1 MLKKTILQD
10 SFNSF
15 KRRFLIIVLT
25 LRYFKNSEKLN
36 ISETNN
42 LNQKEKVEEVE
53 TSYSSNIIENV
64 KYSSEDPKGNE
75 YTIIAKKGEIDIR
88 NSNIIFLK
96 NVKAIIKLRNSNEIL
111 IFSDFGK
118 YNISNFDTIFNENV
132 IINYLQ
138 NTIKGEYLDFSIL
151 KNSMIISQNVI
162 YTDTINTLKTDVIE
176 MNIDTKDTKFFMYNK
191 NNKVEVK
198 SIN

>member
-1 MLKKTILQD
+1 MLKKTILL
-10 SFNSF
+10 SII
-15 KRRFLIIVLT
+15 FLIIVLT

-36 ISETNN
+36 ISKTNN
-42 LNQKEKVEEVE
+42 LNQKEKVEEVEEVE

-64 KYSSEDPKGNE
+64 KYSSKDPKGNE

-111 IFSDFGK
+111 IFSNFGK

-176 MNIDTKDTKFFMYNK
+176 MNIDTRDTKFFMYNK
-191 NNKVEVK
+191 NRKVK
-198 SIN
+198 IKTIN

>member
-1 MLKKTILQD
+1 MLKKTILL
-10 SFNSF
+10 SII
-15 KRRFLIIVLT
+15 FLIIVLT

-36 ISETNN
+36 ISETIN

>member
-1 MLKKTILQD
+1 MLKKTILL
-10 SFNSF
+10 SII
-15 KRRFLIIVLT
+15 FLIIVLT

-36 ISETNN
+36 ISKTSN
-42 LNQKEKVEEVE
+42 LNQKEEVEEVE
-53 TSYSSNIIENV
+53 TSSYSSNIIENV
-64 KYSSEDPKGNE
+64 KYSSKDPKGNE

-111 IFSDFGK
+111 IFSNFGK

-138 NTIKGEYLDFSIL
+138 NTIKGEYLDFSTL

-191 NNKVEVK
+191 DSKVKIK

>member
-1 MLKKTILQD
+1 MLKKTILL
-10 SFNSF
+10 SII
-15 KRRFLIIVLT
+15 FLIIVLT

-36 ISETNN
+36 ISKTNN
-42 LNQKEKVEEVE
+42 LNQKEKVEEVEEVE

-64 KYSSEDPKGNE
+64 KYSSKDPKGNE
-75 YTIIAKKGEIDIR
+75 YTIIAEKGEIDIR
-88 NSNIIFLK
+88 HSNIIFLK
-96 NVKAIIKLRNSNEIL
+96 NVKASIKLRNSNEIL
-111 IFSDFGK
+111 IFSNFGK

-176 MNIDTKDTKFFMYNK
+176 MNIETKDTKFFMYNK
-191 NNKVEVK
+191 NNKVKIK

>member
-1 MLKKTILQD
+1 MLKKTILL
-10 SFNSF
+10 SII
-15 KRRFLIIVLT
+15 FLIIVLT
-25 LRYFKNSEKLN
+25 LRYFRNSEKLN
-36 ISETNN
+36 ISKTSN
-42 LNQKEKVEEVE
+42 LNQKEEVEEVEEVE

>member
-1 MLKKTILQD
+1 MLKKTILL
-10 SFNSF
+10 SII
-15 KRRFLIIVLT
+15 FLIIVLT